1 MTNRFWPF
9 QKGWNC
15 NNRVDISMGPT
26 AWSGASKCAENKI
39 IKYKLKSYKVIS
51 HRNSLID

>member
-39 IKYKLKSYKVIS
+39 IKYKFKSYKIIS